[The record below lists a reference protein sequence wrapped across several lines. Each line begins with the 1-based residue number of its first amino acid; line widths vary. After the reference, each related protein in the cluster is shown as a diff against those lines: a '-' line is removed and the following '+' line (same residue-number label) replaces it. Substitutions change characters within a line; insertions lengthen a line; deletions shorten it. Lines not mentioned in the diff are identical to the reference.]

1 MPQPS
6 TAFKVSAQR
15 VEVVSPGRFPN
26 GESVPIWESWSVLV
40 FCCGCAAPEQGFG
53 SISGISYKARIE
65 RLSSLRYCLPLV
77 TVIVP
82 VWHST

>member
-26 GESVPIWESWSVLV
+26 GESVPIWE
-40 FCCGCAAPEQGFG
+40 GFG